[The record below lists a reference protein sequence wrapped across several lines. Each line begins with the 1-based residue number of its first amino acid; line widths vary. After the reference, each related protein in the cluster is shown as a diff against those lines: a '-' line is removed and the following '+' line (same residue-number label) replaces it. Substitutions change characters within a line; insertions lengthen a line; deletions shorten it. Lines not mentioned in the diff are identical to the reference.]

1 MQILQRK
8 RKLLRATGIPIRA
21 GLLLCFSLL
30 ISRAIPASEELLPP
44 FRVEAGGSP
53 IDVTIGHAAPLVA
66 DLDGDGKPDVLVGQF
81 GSGKLRIYH
90 NQGSQ
95 TEPRFGEFTWF
106 KGGSADGR
114 VPAG

>member
-1 MQILQRK
+1 MQSLQW
-8 RKLLRATGIPIRA
+8 KLFRATGVAIGA
-21 GLLLCFSLL
+21 GLLLFGFPLA
-30 ISRAIPASEELLPP
+30 ISHAMPASDELLPP
-44 FRVEAGGSP
+44 FRVEAGGAP

-66 DLDGDGKPDVLVGQF
+66 DLDGDGNPDLLVGQF

-95 TEPRFGEFTWF
+95 AEPRFGEFTWF